1 MKRLTTNCPDNNLD
15 AALNLFYIKDFETWV
30 RGGGDGPDY
39 PDIRL
44 YDFIRKAAKILLP
57 DLDFP
62 MDDDGV
68 DYAMGELLL
77 DGPDEP
83 TGLLAL
89 LYTAAWSYA
98 ELRGRLMQYEDT
110 EMTPGEVKSMQ
121 EEHFSGLEMAKLHSA
136 LMELKKYQEA
146 DRDGRLVM
154 PPCKVGDT
162 VWAASGKIIKCE
174 IDEMCLRDG
183 GGIEY
188 LVTFDCDGANCKG
201 CPFNRW
207 EQDCS
212 GERYCECE
220 YGCSSFKDSDI
231 GKTIFLTSEEAKAA
245 LEATKDGN

>member
-62 MDDDGV
+62 MDDDGI

-110 EMTPGEVKSMQ
+110 
-121 EEHFSGLEMAKLHSA
+121 GLEPAMCANYKTFEDEAISKGVPFKRIVA
-136 LMELKKYQEA
+136 LMEA
-146 DRDGRLVM
+146 DRAGRLVVLPVRPVLTQSIGSM
-154 PPCKVGDT
+154 LYIIEDGEIVEDSLCEALVGMG
-162 VWAASGKIIKCE
+162 SNGE
-174 IDEMCLRDG
+174 INIFYTTLSDQ
-183 GGIEY
+183 IS
-188 LVTFDCDGANCKG
+188 F
-201 CPFNRW
+201 
-207 EQDCS
+207 EQA
-212 GERYCECE
+212 
-220 YGCSSFKDSDI
+220 DI
-231 GKTIFLTSEEAKAA
+231 GKTVFLTCEEAEKA
-245 LEATKDGN
+245 LEAMKDGNG

>member
-1 MKRLTTNCPDNNLD
+1 MKRLTTNYPDNNLD

-110 EMTPGEVKSMQ
+110 GLTPERCAEFARADAEGRYIVMRDAEREGVAR
-121 EEHFSGLEMAKLHSA
+121 LR
-136 LMELKKYQEA
+136 ELGEA
-146 DRDGRLVM
+146 DKDGRLVVL
-154 PPCKVGDT
+154 PCKVGGTLWVTGRDNVPREMELKAPDIRAVCT
-162 VWAASGKIIKCE
+162 
-174 IDEMCLRDG
+174 DEDNLCMSTCNRKPDGFCAYRLRN
-183 GGIEY
+183 
-188 LVTFDCDGANCKG
+188 DGA
-201 CPFNRW
+201 
-207 EQDCS
+207 
-212 GERYCECE
+212 
-220 YGCSSFKDSDI
+220 DI
-231 GKTIFLTSEEAKAA
+231 GKTVFLTREEAEKA
-245 LEATKDGN
+245 LEAKSND